1 MKTTIELPDELFF
14 AAKQK
19 ALKMRKTLKWLVE
32 QGLKEQLKV
41 IPVKQ
46 SRKKKPFKWVTVKGG
61 LITGIDIQ
69 SRESMHHWLAKQR

>member
-32 QGLKEQLKV
+32 KGLKEQLKAA
-41 IPVKQ
+41 PTRQ
-46 SRKKKPFKWVTVKGG
+46 PRKKRSFKWVTVKGG
-61 LITGIDIQ
+61 LITGVDIQ